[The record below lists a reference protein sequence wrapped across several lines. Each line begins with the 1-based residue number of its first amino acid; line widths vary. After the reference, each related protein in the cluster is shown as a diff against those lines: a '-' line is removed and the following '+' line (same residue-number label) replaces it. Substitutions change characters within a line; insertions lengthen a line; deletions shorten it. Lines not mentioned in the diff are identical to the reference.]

1 MPEPT
6 TNHQQAIRIDI
17 VSDVVCPWCLIGY
30 KQLESALIELNLPA
44 DIHWQPFELNP
55 DMSADGENLQAHIK
69 RKYGLN
75 SAESDANR
83 ERLVKVGTE
92 LGINFDMNDE
102 SRMVNTFK
110 AHQLLHWAALNERE
124 HQLKMTLFMCH
135 FCRARDVSDDEVLA
149 NACVEAGLPFE
160 EALQVLETELYADAV
175 RERQRYSIAS
185 GISGVPAMIFNQ
197 NQLHVGAQGTE
208 TYKTILKQL
217 G

>member
-1 MPEPT
+1 MTDRQP
-6 TNHQQAIRIDI
+6 IRIDI

-30 KQLESALIELNLPA
+30 KQLENAVVELSIPT

-55 DMSADGENLQAHIK
+55 DMSADGENLQDHIK
-69 RKYGLN
+69 RKYGL
-75 SAESDANR
+75 SQAESDANR
-83 ERLVKVGTE
+83 QRLVDVGTE
-92 LGINFDMNDE
+92 LGIKFEMNED

-110 AHQLLHWAALNERE
+110 AHQLLHWASLNERE

-135 FCRARDVSDDEVLA
+135 FSRARDISDDDVLA

-160 EALQVLETELYADAV
+160 DALQVLSSEIYADAI

-185 GISGVPAMIFNQ
+185 GITGVPAMIFNQ

-208 TYKTILKQL
+208 NYKKILTQSA
-217 G
+217 